1 MKSFFFRPSLDSRG
15 LFLFASN
22 EKKIDNNNFDQIAFI
37 SEDIVLYQF
46 INTPTHDDKLRIT
59 SEK

>member
-37 SEDIVLYQF
+37 SEDVVLYQF
-46 INTPTHDDKLRIT
+46 VNIPEHDREGRIT
-59 SEK
+59 SVK